1 MFIYSNAT
9 HKVNFHAVQ
18 VIRKGEDVPCYVC
31 EDEDGF
37 YICTDLADNH
47 LVRRISDIDEDWAAA
62 HPEITFQEVEVEVLY
77 TSIVTEVK

>member
-1 MFIYSNAT
+1 MFICSNAT

-37 YICTDLADNH
+37 YICTNLADDH
-47 LVRRISDIDEDWAAA
+47 LVRRMSDIDEDWIAS
-62 HPEITFQEVEVEVLY
+62 HPEITFQEVKVEILY
-77 TSIVTEVK
+77 TSTVTETK